1 MAEGARGCARFAEQ
15 MAMFCTSSPSNMG
28 HCYGEGVPQELGYA
42 AVSFT
47 AKPVN
52 SPAGAPVLG

>member
-1 MAEGARGCARFAEQ
+1 MAEGARGYARFAEQ

-28 HCYGEGVPQELGYA
+28 HCYGEGYPQELGSP

-47 AKPVN
+47 TRLVN